1 MTERNSKTVFTGEE
15 LRKIISL
22 VSELE
27 NSERNK
33 QKGIRQR
40 IRNIGL
46 YWKEVGRGMSLTIKQ
61 WMSCPR

>member
-46 YWKEVGRGMSLTIKQ
+46 Y
-61 WMSCPR
+61 

>member
-27 NSERNK
+27 NSERNMGGK
-33 QKGIRQR
+33 TKRAMLR
-40 IRNIGL
+40 ERL
-46 YWKEVGRGMSLTIKQ
+46 AV
-61 WMSCPR
+61 